1 MGAQIVRIDRRFLLG
16 AGGAL
21 ALAPF
26 FPAIAADTKVA
37 PQTVDL
43 AVSATRTTSMMVW
56 KPAAVRGVALFS
68 TGHGSAPEKY
78 GQLAH
83 LLTANG
89 FAVLAPLHVDSLRHP
104 DRAKFGMMN
113 GFFERLAD
121 LRAASTYADAQ
132 FPGVPTIA
140 VGHSFGSLI
149 GLCLGGALPYLG
161 KLRNPAVK
169 AVLCFSTPGKIPNLV
184 QPTAYTTLD
193 VPTLLVTGT
202 KDVVPSWATDPAD
215 HLYPIESAP
224 AGDKYALVVAD
235 ADHALVQQDAAFARV
250 APAATSFI
258 RGYGLGDAAARR
270 RLKAFRPAAGDRFID
285 REQAA

>member
-1 MGAQIVRIDRRFLLG
+1 MRIDRRFLLG

-37 PQTVDL
+37 AQTVDL
-43 AVSATRTTSMMVW
+43 AVSPTRSTSMMVW
-56 KPAAVRGVALFS
+56 KPATVRGVALFS
-68 TGHGSAPEKY
+68 TGHGSAPENY
-78 GQLAH
+78 GQLAD

-89 FAVLAPLHVDSLRHP
+89 FAVLAPLHVDSRRHP

-113 GFFERLAD
+113 GFFERFAD
-121 LRAASTYADAQ
+121 LRAASAYADTQ

-149 GLCLGGALPYLG
+149 ALCLGGALPYIG

-184 QPTAYTTLD
+184 QPTAYATLD

-202 KDVVPSWATDPAD
+202 KDVVPGWATDPAD

-224 AGDKYALVVAD
+224 AGDKFALVVTG
-235 ADHALVQQDAAFARV
+235 ADHDLVEQETPFAR
-250 APAATSFI
+250 AASAVTHFV

-270 RLKAFRPAAGDRFID
+270 RLKAFRAAAGDRFID

>member
-1 MGAQIVRIDRRFLLG
+1 MRIDRRFLLG

-26 FPAIAADTKVA
+26 FPAIAADTKVVA
-37 PQTVDL
+37 QTVDL
-43 AVSATRTTSMMVW
+43 AVSATRTTTMAIW
-56 KPAAVRGVALFS
+56 RPAVVRGVALFS

-78 GQLAH
+78 GQLAD

-89 FAVLAPLHVDSLRHP
+89 FAVLAPLHVDSRRHP

-113 GFFERLAD
+113 GFFERFAD
-121 LRAASTYADAQ
+121 LRAASAYADTQ

-149 GLCLGGALPYLG
+149 ALCLGGALPYIG

-169 AVLCFSTPGKIPNLV
+169 AVLCFLTPGKIPNLV
-184 QPTAYTTLD
+184 QPTAYATLD

-202 KDVVPSWATDPAD
+202 KDVVPGWATDPAD

-224 AGDKYALVVAD
+224 AGDKFALVVTG
-235 ADHALVQQDAAFARV
+235 ADHDLVEQEATFARA
-250 APAATSFI
+250 APAVTHFV
-258 RGYGLGDAAARR
+258 RGYGLGDVAARR
-270 RLKAFRPAAGDRFID
+270 RLKAFRAAAGDRFID